1 MYHGKDPVGK
11 SLWAAV
17 LARPQDKHLRLV
29 YADWLEESGH
39 DYLLARFIRAQI
51 DNDNQTASHILVGKH
66 PKGSTCLRH
75 WTESL
80 RRVVRPAEP
89 LLSRLTY
96 WIHFSDGFPCHLTL
110 PLHVWG
116 WNAEKLRKKSPITQ
130 VFLYSQCFHEAEIT
144 VSTRMLS
151 HACQGMEYVQLSAEI
166 PFQRWRQIYET
177 EAAVLNEQL
186 ADALP
191 GTQTRLILSWHLD

>member
-1 MYHGKDPVGK
+1 MNDGQC
-11 SLWAAV
+11 LLNAII
-17 LARPQDKHLRLV
+17 ARPDDDTPRLV
-29 YADWLEESGH
+29 YADWLEEHG
-39 DYLLARFIRAQI
+39 DPERAGFIRLQCRLAS
-51 DNDNQTASHILVGKH
+51 NQTASHILVGKH

-191 GTQTRLILSWHLD
+191 GTETRVLLSWHLD